1 MIFGP
6 KPPPMNGAT
15 TRTCR
20 SESPSIPASPLR
32 IAIGAW
38 VVSHT
43 LSRSLPA
50 SHCATTP
57 RVSIGCAQPWS

>member
-6 KPPPMNGAT
+6 KPPPMNGAI

-20 SESPSIPASPLR
+20 SHKPSIPASPLR
-32 IAIGAW
+32 RTTGAW

-43 LSRSLPA
+43 VSRPA
-50 SHCATTP
+50 RASQLATMP
-57 RVSIGCAQPWS
+57 RVSIGDDAPWS